1 MMTEFMGEFMGTMT
15 LILLGGGVNAA
26 TSLEKSYAKGSGW
39 IVVTAGWAFAV
50 ACGIFVAKALGGSGA
65 LNPVGPI
72 SNIVL
77 GKETLAANL
86 IQIAAEFSGAFV
98 GAVLVWLQYLPHW
111 KETKD
116 ADTKR
121 GVFCTAP
128 AIPNTSAN
136 FLSEV
141 IGTFALVLVASA
153 IGKAIEGTL
162 QAPLIGMVVWAVGMS
177 LGGSTGYAINPARDF
192 APRLAHALLP
202 IEGKGSS
209 NWSYA
214 WIPIMG
220 PITGAILASFVFQY
234 LSK

>member
-1 MMTEFMGEFMGTMT
+1 MTEFMGEFMGTMT

-77 GKETLAANL
+77 GKETWEANL
-86 IQIAAEFSGAFV
+86 VQVAAEFCGAFV
-98 GAVLVWLQYLPHW
+98 GAVLVWIQYWPHW

-116 ADTKR
+116 AATKR
-121 GVFCTAP
+121 GVFCTSP
-128 AIPNTSAN
+128 AIRNTPAN
-136 FLSEV
+136 FMSEFS
-141 IGTFALVLVASA
+141 GTFALVLIATS
-153 IGKAIEGTL
+153 IGEALEGTM
-162 QAPLIGMVVWAVGMS
+162 QAPLIGMVVWAVGLS

-192 APRLAHALLP
+192 SPRLAHALLP
-202 IEGKGSS
+202 IEGKGGSD
-209 NWSYA
+209 WGYA
-214 WIPIMG
+214 WLPVVG
-220 PITGAILASFVFQY
+220 PISGAIVASLVFRALQ
-234 LSK
+234 

>member
-1 MMTEFMGEFMGTMT
+1 MTEFMGEFMGTMT

-77 GKETLAANL
+77 GKETWEANL
-86 IQIAAEFSGAFV
+86 VQVAAEFCGAFV
-98 GAVLVWLQYLPHW
+98 GAVLVWIQYWPHW

-116 ADTKR
+116 AATKR
-121 GVFCTAP
+121 GVFCTSP
-128 AIPNTSAN
+128 AIRNTPAN
-136 FLSEV
+136 FMSEF
-141 IGTFALVLVASA
+141 IGTFALVLIATS
-153 IGKAIEGTL
+153 IGEALDGTM
-162 QAPLIGMVVWAVGMS
+162 QAPLIGMVVWAVGLS

-192 APRLAHALLP
+192 SPRLAHALLP
-202 IEGKGSS
+202 IAGKGGSD
-209 NWSYA
+209 WGYA
-214 WIPIMG
+214 WLPVVG
-220 PITGAILASFVFQY
+220 PISGAIVASLVFKF
-234 LSK
+234 LS

>member
-1 MMTEFMGEFMGTMT
+1 MTEFMGEFMGTMT

-77 GKETLAANL
+77 GKETWEANL
-86 IQIAAEFSGAFV
+86 VQVAAEFCGAFV
-98 GAVLVWLQYLPHW
+98 GAVLVWIQYWPHW

-116 ADTKR
+116 AATKR
-121 GVFCTAP
+121 GVFCTSP
-128 AIPNTSAN
+128 AIRNTPAN
-136 FLSEV
+136 FMSEF
-141 IGTFALVLVASA
+141 IGTFALVLIATS
-153 IGKAIEGTL
+153 IGEALEGTM
-162 QAPLIGMVVWAVGMS
+162 QAPLIGMVVWAVGLS

-192 APRLAHALLP
+192 SPRLAHALLP
-202 IEGKGSS
+202 IEGKGGSD
-209 NWSYA
+209 WGYA
-214 WIPIMG
+214 WLPVVG
-220 PITGAILASFVFQY
+220 PISGAIVASLVFKF
-234 LSK
+234 LS

>member
-1 MMTEFMGEFMGTMT
+1 MTEFMGEFMGTMT

-77 GKETLAANL
+77 GKETWEANL
-86 IQIAAEFSGAFV
+86 VQVAAEFCGAFV
-98 GAVLVWLQYLPHW
+98 GAVLVWIQYWPHW

-116 ADTKR
+116 AATKR
-121 GVFCTAP
+121 GVFCTSP
-128 AIPNTSAN
+128 AIRNTPAN
-136 FLSEV
+136 FMSEF
-141 IGTFALVLVASA
+141 IGTFALVLIATS
-153 IGKAIEGTL
+153 IGEALEGTM
-162 QAPLIGMVVWAVGMS
+162 QAPLIGMVVWAVGLS

-192 APRLAHALLP
+192 SPRLAHALLP
-202 IEGKGSS
+202 IEGKGGSD
-209 NWSYA
+209 WGYA
-214 WIPIMG
+214 WLPVVG
-220 PITGAILASFVFQY
+220 PISGAIVASLVFRALQ
-234 LSK
+234 

>member
-77 GKETLAANL
+77 GKETWEANL
-86 IQIAAEFSGAFV
+86 VQVAAEFCGAFV
-98 GAVLVWLQYLPHW
+98 GAVLVWIQYWPHW

-116 ADTKR
+116 AATKR
-121 GVFCTAP
+121 GVFCTSP
-128 AIPNTSAN
+128 AIRNTPAN
-136 FLSEV
+136 FMSEF
-141 IGTFALVLVASA
+141 IGTFALVLIATS
-153 IGKAIEGTL
+153 IGEALEGTM
-162 QAPLIGMVVWAVGMS
+162 QAPLIGMVVWAVGLS

-192 APRLAHALLP
+192 SPRLAHALLP
-202 IEGKGSS
+202 IEGKGGSD
-209 NWSYA
+209 WGYA
-214 WIPIMG
+214 WLPVVG
-220 PITGAILASFVFQY
+220 PISGAIVASLVFKF
-234 LSK
+234 LS

>member
-77 GKETLAANL
+77 GKETWEANL
-86 IQIAAEFSGAFV
+86 VQVAAEFCGAFV
-98 GAVLVWLQYLPHW
+98 GAVLVWIQYWPHW

-116 ADTKR
+116 AATKR
-121 GVFCTAP
+121 GVFCTSP
-128 AIPNTSAN
+128 AIRNTPAN
-136 FLSEV
+136 FMSEF
-141 IGTFALVLVASA
+141 IGTFALVLIATS
-153 IGKAIEGTL
+153 IGEALEGTM
-162 QAPLIGMVVWAVGMS
+162 QAPLIGMVVWAVGLS

-192 APRLAHALLP
+192 SPRLAHALLP
-202 IEGKGSS
+202 IEGKGGSD
-209 NWSYA
+209 WGYA
-214 WIPIMG
+214 WLPVVG
-220 PITGAILASFVFQY
+220 PISGAIVASLVFRALQ
-234 LSK
+234 

>member
-1 MMTEFMGEFMGTMT
+1 MTEFLGEFMGTMT

-77 GKETLAANL
+77 GKETWEANL
-86 IQIAAEFSGAFV
+86 VQVAAEFCGAFV
-98 GAVLVWLQYLPHW
+98 GAVLVWIQYWPHW

-116 ADTKR
+116 AATKR
-121 GVFCTAP
+121 GVFCTSP
-128 AIPNTSAN
+128 AIRNTPAN
-136 FLSEV
+136 FMSEF
-141 IGTFALVLVASA
+141 IGTFALVLIATS
-153 IGKAIEGTL
+153 IGEALDGTM
-162 QAPLIGMVVWAVGMS
+162 QAPLIGMVVWAVGLS

-192 APRLAHALLP
+192 SPRLAHALLP
-202 IEGKGSS
+202 IAGKGGSD
-209 NWSYA
+209 WGYA
-214 WIPIMG
+214 WLPVVG
-220 PITGAILASFVFQY
+220 PISGAIVASLVFKF
-234 LSK
+234 LS

>member
-1 MMTEFMGEFMGTMT
+1 MGTMT

-77 GKETLAANL
+77 GKETWEANL
-86 IQIAAEFSGAFV
+86 VQVAAEFCGAFV
-98 GAVLVWLQYLPHW
+98 GAVLVWIQYWPHW

-116 ADTKR
+116 AATKR
-121 GVFCTAP
+121 GVFCTSP
-128 AIPNTSAN
+128 AIRNTPAN
-136 FLSEV
+136 FMSEF
-141 IGTFALVLVASA
+141 IGTFALVLIATS
-153 IGKAIEGTL
+153 IGEALEGTM
-162 QAPLIGMVVWAVGMS
+162 QAPLIGMVVWAVGLS

-192 APRLAHALLP
+192 SPRLAHALLP
-202 IEGKGSS
+202 IEGKGGSD
-209 NWSYA
+209 WGYA
-214 WIPIMG
+214 WLPVVG
-220 PITGAILASFVFQY
+220 PISGAIVASLVFRALQ
-234 LSK
+234 